1 MSERAR
7 VRGLRF
13 SDSDWER
20 ITERARA
27 AQMSIQEY
35 VRWQLLE
42 RPGAAPAPVPGPTA
56 LPDTV
61 QGRVAKAVM
70 VLFELERRRVRGT
83 DEARAW
89 EAIAAEVDDWL
100 EREERYG

>member
-1 MSERAR
+1 MSERTR
-7 VRGLRF
+7 VRGIRF

-27 AQMSIQEY
+27 AQMSIQDY

-42 RPGAAPAPVPGPTA
+42 RPGAAPASAPTA

-70 VLFELERRRVRGT
+70 VLFELERRRVSAT
-83 DEARAW
+83 DEALVW
-89 EAIAAEVDDWL
+89 EAIAAEVGAWL
-100 EREERYG
+100 EREERLG

>member
-1 MSERAR
+1 MSERTR

-42 RPGAAPAPVPGPTA
+42 RPGTVPAPGPTA

-61 QGRVAKAVM
+61 QGRVAKAVI
-70 VLFELERRRVRGT
+70 VLFELERRRVSGT
-83 DEARAW
+83 HEARAW
-89 EAIAAEVDDWL
+89 EAIAEEVDAWL

>member
-20 ITERARA
+20 IIERARA

-42 RPGAAPAPVPGPTA
+42 RPGAA
-56 LPDTV
+56 
-61 QGRVAKAVM
+61 
-70 VLFELERRRVRGT
+70 
-83 DEARAW
+83 RAW
-89 EAIAAEVDDWL
+89 EAIAAEVDAWL

>member
-42 RPGAAPAPVPGPTA
+42 RPGAAPVPEPTV

-61 QGRVAKAVM
+61 QGRMAKAVM
-70 VLFELERRRVRGT
+70 VLFELERRRVSGT